1 MTIRSIFQF
10 WAFLFLPPKFYGGG
24 GGGQTPQV
32 NPEEQMMAA
41 ISKAKWDEYK
51 KRYVPLENQWI
62 KQVKT
67 LDNPMYHNQ
76 ASSLASNEAKIQY
89 GSQTP
94 GLAESMVGGRAG
106 SGDYMDQA
114 KTISQSRNKANL
126 GVTDRYLK
134 GLEGVIAM
142 GQGQSVQSLQ
152 GLSDVANNSVQ
163 GQINSAKSKFDNDQG
178 NANMWGTFAGMA
190 TAATSNSSN
199 KDKN

>member
-10 WAFLFLPPKFYGGG
+10 WAFLFLPHKFYGGG
-24 GGGQTPQV
+24 GGEQTPQT
-32 NPEEQMMAA
+32 NPEEQALA
-41 ISKAKWDEYK
+41 RISSEKWAEYK
-51 KRYVPLENQWI
+51 KRYIPLENQWI
-62 KQVKT
+62 KQVQN

-76 ASSLASNEAKIQY
+76 ASSQVSNESKIQY
-89 GSQTP
+89 GAQTP
-94 GLAESMVGGRAG
+94 GLAESMTGNKTGQA
-106 SGDYMDQA
+106 DYLDQA

-152 GLSDVANNSVQ
+152 GLSDVANSSVQ
-163 GQINSAKSKFDNDQG
+163 GQINSSRSKFDNDQG
-178 NANMWGTFAGMA
+178 NANTWGTFAGMA
-190 TAATSNSSN
+190 TAATTNSS